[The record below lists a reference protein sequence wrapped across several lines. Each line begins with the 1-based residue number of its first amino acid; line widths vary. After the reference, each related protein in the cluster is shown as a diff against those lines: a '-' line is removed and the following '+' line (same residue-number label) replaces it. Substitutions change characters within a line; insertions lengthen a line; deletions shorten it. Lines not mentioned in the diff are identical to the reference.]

1 MDGGSCL
8 SRDLYYI
15 DTETGEIEPFVG
27 TVITEEQ
34 RKIIHA
40 KRTKQ
45 IQYNDGPTFIWVMFR
60 YGDQIFP
67 GMQSANLTR
76 LIYASTFCDS
86 SGHLMSKSDLKKQMR
101 LSKDAWCSFWS
112 EMEERNIFY
121 IKDGDVYINT
131 SYFTKWTLA
140 PNVNKNYTRMYCTC
154 VRNFYES
161 CTRMTDHKR
170 MSYIFKIIPFVSR
183 RYNIMCKNPWEIDK
197 NKIIPMDVG
206 DVCEVLGQDRSHAR
220 RVLRELLKIKIDSVP
235 AVYFAGNNLNEDTW
249 KLFVSPNVYYGG
261 EYGVQRQEVVEN
273 YKKLIES

>member
-1 MDGGSCL
+1 MIRGGYL

-15 DTETGEIEPFVG
+15 DTETREIEPFVG

-34 RKIIHA
+34 RQIIHA
-40 KRTKQ
+40 KKVRQ
-45 IQYNDGPTFIWVMFR
+45 IQYNDGPTFIWAMFR

-76 LIYASTFCDS
+76 LIYAATFCDS
-86 SGHLMSKSDLKKQMR
+86 SGRLMAKLDLKKQMR

-121 IKDGDVYINT
+121 IKDGDVYIDT
-131 SYFTKWTLA
+131 SYFTKWALA

-161 CTRMTDHKR
+161 CARMTDHKR

-197 NKIIPMDVG
+197 EKIIPMDVG
-206 DVCEVLGQDRSHAR
+206 DICEVLGQDRSHAR
-220 RVLRELLKIKIDSVP
+220 RVLRELLKIKIDGVP

-249 KLFVSPNVYYGG
+249 KLFVSPNIYYGG
-261 EYGVQRQEVVEN
+261 EYGIQRQEVIEN
-273 YKKLIES
+273 YKRLIES